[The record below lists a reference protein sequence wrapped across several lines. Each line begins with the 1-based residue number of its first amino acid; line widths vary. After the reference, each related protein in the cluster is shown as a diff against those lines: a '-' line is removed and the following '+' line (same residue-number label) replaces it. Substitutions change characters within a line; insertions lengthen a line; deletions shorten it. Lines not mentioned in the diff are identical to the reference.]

1 MKIVVLDGYTLN
13 PGDLSWTSIE
23 KFGILTVFDR
33 TPKEKIL
40 ERSQGAEILLT
51 NKTPLDK
58 QTLDQLPSLRYIGV
72 LATGY
77 NVIDIEAA
85 YSNGVI
91 VSNAPGYGATSVAQM
106 TFSLLLELCIHVQSH
121 SDAVRNGDWTSSKDW
136 CFWNYPLVELSGKT
150 IGIVGFGNIGQ
161 KVADLATAFD
171 MQVVASNRTET
182 DQSHRKNFAWK
193 SLDEL
198 LSISDVVSLHCPLT
212 PITKGLININ
222 NLRKMKRSAFLI
234 NTSRGPLIIEE
245 ELALALNQGIIGGA
259 GLDVLGIEPPTT
271 DNPLLTARNC
281 IITPHIAWAT
291 KESRMRLMQM
301 VTDNLRSFLDGIPK
315 NVVSKQ
321 FASTSKF

>member
-13 PGDLSWTSIE
+13 PGDLSWDSLE
-23 KFGILTVFDR
+23 NFGMLTVFDR

-91 VSNAPGYGATSVAQM
+91 VSNAPGYGANSVAQM
-106 TFSLLLELCIHVQSH
+106 TFSLLLELCIHVQRH

-198 LSISDVVSLHCPLT
+198 LSLSDVVSLHCPLT

-245 ELALALNQGIIGGA
+245 ELALALNQGIIAGA

-301 VTDNLRSFLDGIPK
+301 VTDNLRSFLDGNPK

-321 FASTSKF
+321 YASTSKF